1 MFGLAALVW
10 FLVSVSRLAAATLRA
25 RARPTFPLGVGLA
38 AALGG
43 ILASSIFDYPPRTNV
58 IMAAI
63 MVEIGAL
70 VALERA
76 SSDED
81 GRRQTADG
89 RS

>member
-1 MFGLAALVW
+1 MP
-10 FLVSVSRLAAATLRA
+10 RRCDRRRELRA

-43 ILASSIFDYPPRTNV
+43 ILASSLFDYPPRTNV

-70 VALERA
+70 IALERA
-76 SSDED
+76 ARTTDD
-81 GRRQTADG
+81 RRQTTG
-89 RS
+89 LGS